1 MALLNDLRTMPTPQ
15 PPEPNRLTQYSH
27 GAGCG
32 CKIAPAV
39 LEQVLRSELGTFPDP
54 RLLVGYGTKDDAAV
68 YDMGQGRA
76 LISTTDFF
84 SPIVDDAF
92 DFGRIAATNALSD
105 VYAMGGR
112 PLLAIA
118 ILGWP
123 VEKLPADVAA
133 RVLDGGRSAC
143 HAAGIALAG
152 GHSIDAPEP
161 FFGLAVTGE
170 APLAHIKRNDTAR
183 AGDVLLLTKPI
194 GLGIMATA
202 MKRGTLRPEHMAIG
216 TDWMTRINSAGERLG
231 ALLGVHAMT
240 DVTGF
245 GLLGHLL
252 EMCHGSGLAAE
263 LPFDEVPVITE
274 ARTYLGLGC
283 YPDGTFRNWKAYAD
297 EVDGASAMDRMML
310 LSDPQTSGGLLISAA
325 PSETDEILRVCESA
339 GTPARIIGRM
349 LPFTAGKRVFI
360 R

>member
-1 MALLNDLRTMPTPQ
+1 MSTGT
-15 PPEPNRLTQYSH
+15 ETIRLTQYSH

-39 LEQVLRSELGTFPDP
+39 LETVLKSNLGTFPDP

-68 YDMGQGRA
+68 YDIGEGRA

-105 VYAMGGR
+105 VYAMGGK
-112 PLLAIA
+112 PLLAVA

-123 VEKLPADVAA
+123 VEKLPAELAA
-133 RVLDGGRSAC
+133 RVLDGGRTAC

-170 APLAHIKRNDTAR
+170 VPHTDLKRNNTAR
-183 AGDVLLLTKPI
+183 ANDRLLLTKPI
-194 GLGIMATA
+194 GIGIISTA
-202 MKRGTLRPEHMAIG
+202 MKRGKLSEADARAAVEQMSTLNKVG
-216 TDWMTRINSAGERLG
+216 TALG
-231 ALLGVHAMT
+231 AIEGVHALT
-240 DVTGF
+240 DITGF

-252 EMCHGSGLAAE
+252 ELCDGSGLNAE
-263 LPFDEVPVITE
+263 VHFERVPVIAA
-274 ARTYLGLGC
+274 ARTHLQQGC
-283 YPDGTFRNWKAYAD
+283 YPDGSFRNWKAYNGR
-297 EVDGASAMDRMML
+297 VSGAGDMERMML
-310 LSDPQTSGGLLISAA
+310 LSDPQTSGGLLIAVGAA
-325 PSETDEILRVCESA
+325 SL
-339 GTPARIIGRM
+339 PAVTALLAASGADAAHIGNL
-349 LPFTAGKRVFI
+349 LPKGDGATVAVR
-360 R
+360 

>member
-1 MALLNDLRTMPTPQ
+1 MSDNPAPI
-15 PPEPNRLTQYSH
+15 RLTQFSH

-39 LEQVLRSELGTFPDP
+39 LETVLKSDLGTFPDP

-68 YDMGQGRA
+68 YDIGEGHA

-105 VYAMGGR
+105 VYAMGGK

-118 ILGWP
+118 VLGWP
-123 VEKLPADVAA
+123 VEKLPAELAA
-133 RVLDGGRSAC
+133 RVLDGGRTAC

-170 APLAHIKRNDTAR
+170 VLHAHLKRNNTAR
-183 AGDVLLLTKPI
+183 AHDHLLLTKPI
-194 GLGIMATA
+194 GIGIISTA
-202 MKRGTLRPEHMAIG
+202 MKRGKLSDADARAAVEQMSTLNKVG
-216 TDWMTRINSAGERLG
+216 TALG
-231 ALLGVHAMT
+231 AVEGVHALT
-240 DVTGF
+240 DITGF

-252 EMCHGSGLAAE
+252 EMCDGSGLNAE
-263 LPFDEVPVITE
+263 LHFENVPVIAA
-274 ARTYLGLGC
+274 ARMHLQQGC
-283 YPDGTFRNWKAYAD
+283 YPDGSFRNWKAYNGR
-297 EVDGASAMDRMML
+297 VSGASDMERMML
-310 LSDPQTSGGLLISAA
+310 LSDPQTSGGLLIAVDDASMTDVAA
-325 PSETDEILRVCESA
+325 LLRASGVEA
-339 GTPARIIGRM
+339 AHIGHL
-349 LPFTAGKRVFI
+349 LPRGEGATVDVR
-360 R
+360 